1 MKKLLLGA
9 LMLLGISMANAQEMY
24 LKTGK
29 NYTTFNYK
37 SDAANAPALLAGS
50 GDFYELGYVMTLNNE
65 KLKYA
70 IGLALNEHNA
80 MGGDVAN
87 SYAWNTQYLGVQNTF
102 SIAFVNAKGFELTA
116 NGGLGLSSL
125 LYGKQDINGYYMNL
139 ASQKEF
145 AGLWVAPKL
154 GLQAAYKIDNDFY
167 LSIGYAYEKSFNLS
181 NSSPEKLDFT
191 TNQLQFGL
199 HLKLR

>member
-1 MKKLLLGA
+1 
-9 LMLLGISMANAQEMY
+9 MLLGFSMAYAQEMY

-29 NYTTFNYK
+29 NYTTYNYK
-37 SDAANAPALLAGS
+37 SDTGNAPSLLAGS
-50 GDFYELGYVMTLNNE
+50 GEFYELGYVMTLNNE

-70 IGLALNEHNA
+70 VGLALNEHNA
-80 MGGDVAN
+80 MGGDAAN

-102 SIAFVNAKGFELTA
+102 SIAFVNTNGFEVAA

-125 LYGKQDINGYYMNL
+125 IYGKQDINGYYINL
-139 ASQKEF
+139 TSQKEF
-145 AGLWVAPKL
+145 SGLWVAPKL
-154 GLQAAYKIDNDFY
+154 GLQAAYQIDNDLY
-167 LSIGYAYEKSFNLS
+167 LSIGYAYQKSYNLT